1 MYNPMSL
8 EGKRILVTGASSG
21 IGRSCA
27 LIASRLGAC
36 LVITGRNDDR
46 LQETL
51 RSLDGANHKAV
62 LFDLNNLDE
71 ISGWLKTLALEVG
84 AFDGVIHSA
93 GVAITRPIKS
103 TKLADYSWLMRTNVD
118 TAYALAKGFRQKGVC
133 KKPGSIVLLSSIAGN
148 VGSIGLSAYCAS
160 KSALQGMARSL
171 ALELARDDIRV
182 NCISPGHVQTEMAV
196 AQANT
201 LTPEQ
206 SDKIIAMHPLG
217 LGEPEDVAHAAAFL
231 LSGAGRWITG
241 TNFIVDGGYTAH

>member
-27 LIASRLGAC
+27 LIASRLGAR
-36 LVITGRNDDR
+36 LVITGRDEAR
-46 LQETL
+46 LLETHK
-51 RSLDGANHKAV
+51 SLEGKDHKSV
-62 LFDLNNLDE
+62 LFDLLDLDDV
-71 ISGWLKTLALEVG
+71 SDWLKTLALEDG
-84 AFDGVIHSA
+84 TFDGLIHSA
-93 GVAITRPIKS
+93 GVEITRPIKS
-103 TKLADYSWLMRTNVD
+103 TKLAEYSWLMRTNVD

-148 VGSIGLSAYCAS
+148 VGSIGPSAYCAS

-196 AQANT
+196 ALENT

-206 SDKIIAMHPLG
+206 LNKIVAAHPLG
-217 LGEPEDVAHAAAFL
+217 LGAPSDVAHAAAFL